1 MSYQSLILHLVS
13 RNNNYN
19 FSYQEACK
27 KVRICKD
34 SGITVYE
41 PTMINDDDND
51 DGGDDDVTD
60 RVMTIMV
67 ILMISTM
74 P

>member
-1 MSYQSLILHLVS
+1 MRYQSLILHLLS
-13 RNNNYN
+13 RNNNYT

-27 KVRICKD
+27 KERICKD
-34 SGITVYE
+34 SGITVHE
-41 PTMINDDDND
+41 PTMINDDYND
-51 DGGDDDVTD
+51 DGDVID

-67 ILMISTM
+67 TLMISTM